1 MSLVLNILWFVLG
14 GFLVV
19 FAYVFGG
26 LLLCITIIGIPLAFF
41 AVTIIGLPFAA
52 QHLKM
57 TRLAI
62 LPYGFRVVASTSA
75 SAVF

>member
-1 MSLVLNILWFVLG
+1 VRYTSRQPAVYNRALSLVLNILWFVLG

-41 AVTIIGLPFAA
+41 TITII
-52 QHLKM
+52 
-57 TRLAI
+57 
-62 LPYGFRVVASTSA
+62 
-75 SAVF
+75 